1 MRAFRL
7 LAPLG
12 AAAALAV
19 AGCSGDTGR
28 EPTALEASIIDGMAQ
43 APSEESDPAATE
55 AARSEMMAECMAEE
69 DLEYLGPAEAPSQ
82 VEWLGL
88 TPEQYGAQY
97 GFGHTTTVDLIPAYE
112 LFVTA
117 VSEDFQASLE
127 AMPEAE
133 REQYRTRELEC
144 LQESYAEFGF
154 PANGSVYLPNDSPIH
169 EYTEQAGEA
178 AAADPRLAAVTEA
191 WSACMLEQG
200 HDFANLDEMSLPL
213 QEEGAVFAQAYMS
226 EGQALVD
233 AGRTWEDLSAAEVFD
248 ADQLAVLEALQQRE
262 LDAFD
267 ANQHCLAQG
276 HDFDAVYSQVYN
288 EHLAELTEN

>member
-28 EPTALEASIIDGMAQ
+28 EPTAVEASIIDGMAQ

-55 AARSEMMAECMAEE
+55 AARNEMMAGCMAEE
-69 DLEYLGPAEAPSQ
+69 DLEYLGPAEAPSL

-88 TPEQYGAQY
+88 TPEQYAAQY
-97 GFGHTTTVDLIPAYE
+97 GFGYTTTVDLTPVYE
-112 LFVTA
+112 RFVTA
-117 VSEDFQASLE
+117 AIEDFQASLE

-154 PANGSVYLPNDSPIH
+154 PENGSVYLPNDSPIH
-169 EYTEQAGEA
+169 EYTEQAAEA
-178 AAADPRLAAVTEA
+178 TAADPRLAAVTEA

-200 HDFANLDEMSLPL
+200 HDFADLDEMSLPL
-213 QEEGAVFAQAYMS
+213 QEEGGVFAQAYMS

-233 AGRTWEDLSAAEVFD
+233 AGRTWADLSAADVFD
-248 ADQLAVLEALQQRE
+248 ADRLADLEALQQRE
-262 LDAFD
+262 LAAFAAD
-267 ANQHCLAQG
+267 QHCIAQG
-276 HDFDAVYSQVYN
+276 HDSDAVYSQVYD
-288 EHLAELTEN
+288 EHLAELIEN